1 MTTSEKKPYHKSR
14 HPWRDQDLRSEA
26 NKACGPRHV
35 AVVDDSVRPKPRP
48 CPFDVEAGVRT
59 LLANHDGDPN
69 RPLLSKEQ
77 NMNIAAVRVWLTK
90 S

>member
-26 NKACGPRHV
+26 NKTA
-35 AVVDDSVRPKPRP
+35 PRP
-48 CPFDVEAGVRT
+48 APPVMSTRDRIAAGVRT
-59 LLANHDGDPN
+59 LLANHDGDPS
-69 RPLLSKEQ
+69 RPLLSREE